1 MILEIECRFGAG
13 MDVQFLVDVL
23 FARLFPDAERAEDGA
38 GQIFRRRFAGDF
50 ADGVDGDAQI
60 KFGEI

>member
-1 MILEIECRFGAG
+1 VIKKRVCVAW
-13 MDVQFLVDVL
+13 VDCVTIGT
-23 FARLFPDAERAEDGA
+23 RSQIPFPKTKLAEDGA
-38 GQIFRRRFAGDF
+38 GQIFRRRFAADF

>member
-1 MILEIECRFGAG
+1 VKILCDDSSIQVGIRFPPSLPNAK
-13 MDVQFLVDVL
+13 L
-23 FARLFPDAERAEDGA
+23 AEDRA

-60 KFGEI
+60 KCGEI